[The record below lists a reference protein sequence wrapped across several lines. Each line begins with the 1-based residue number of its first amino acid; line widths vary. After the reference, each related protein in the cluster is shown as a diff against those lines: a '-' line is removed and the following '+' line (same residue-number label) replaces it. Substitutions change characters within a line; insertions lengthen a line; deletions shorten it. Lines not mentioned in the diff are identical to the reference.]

1 MSAQIANRERL
12 KHGAK
17 LFSSVILP
25 RLFVPILCIAVSISA
40 SARDEDLISIRG
52 APVAAEPV
60 NAAAAQIKKDTGLEF
75 RIVTDGGSGGAVA
88 SIGEDVV
95 DVAVLSRKVTPREHA
110 AFPERK
116 FTEAQFGSQALLIV
130 VPEQVWT
137 SGVHAISKDQ
147 LRDIYEG
154 RLKNWKALGGE
165 DRKVVFYNRD
175 TRSSAWEL
183 LMFFL
188 FDDTRKAPAVEA
200 EALAEPS
207 DVTTA
212 VEYNGGSISVLEYN
226 AKRPEAVRALGI
238 RLEDGTVAEPTP
250 KNIAS
255 GKYDLARPLVI
266 LTARKPSGKI
276 RRFVEF
282 MLSPSGQSFVKAT
295 GHIPMA
301 ELPAE

>member
-12 KHGAK
+12 NQASKF
-17 LFSSVILP
+17 LSSVISL
-25 RLFVPILCIAVSISA
+25 RLFIPIFCIAVCISA
-40 SARDEDLISIRG
+40 SARDEALISIRG
-52 APVAAEPV
+52 AEVAAEPL

-75 RIVTDGGSGGAVA
+75 RIVTEGGSGGAVA

-95 DVAVLSRKVTPREHA
+95 DVAVLSRKVMPREHA
-110 AFPERK
+110 AYPERK
-116 FTEAQFGSQALLIV
+116 FTEAQFGKQALLIV
-130 VPEQVWT
+130 VPEQVWKA
-137 SGVHAISKDQ
+137 GVHAISKDQ

-165 DRKVVFYNRD
+165 DRKLVFYNRD

-183 LMFFL
+183 LMFYL
-188 FDDTRKAPAVEA
+188 YDDTRKAPPVEA
-200 EALAEPS
+200 EVLTDSS

-226 AKRPEAVRALGI
+226 AKRPDAVRALGI

-255 GKYDLARPLVI
+255 GKYDLARPLVL
-266 LTARKPSGKI
+266 LTARKPAGKI

-282 MLSPSGQSFVKAT
+282 MLSPSGQSFVKKV
-295 GHIPMA
+295 GHIPIA
-301 ELPAE
+301 ELEAE